1 MEDSYKQQLNHSNL
15 SQSDAKSSLATP
27 HPPPRSLPRAFLTLG
42 ALLSI
47 STGQQ
52 RAAQSCRAVPRSD
65 SPGFTWD
72 HRAPVPWGP
81 EFLP

>member
-1 MEDSYKQQLNHSNL
+1 MEDSYEQQLNHSNL
-15 SQSDAKSSLATP
+15 SQSDAKSSLA
-27 HPPPRSLPRAFLTLG
+27 PPRSLPRAFLTLG

-52 RAAQSCRAVPRSD
+52 RAAQSCAHVRDV
-65 SPGFTWD
+65 PGFTWD

-81 EFLP
+81 VF